1 MGLLHCEPRPV
12 PPGPPARPGADG
24 QAQNA
29 QGLDH
34 LEPGRVHRRRV
45 LEWAFGLRLHLR
57 VAELGGGLV
66 PFLLVAGVTGQ
77 AEIADAVGAATT
89 PGQDVIHFERG
100 IHLAAIGTPVLV
112 FDEQVGS
119 GFPAGKRPLLIL
131 GARDLW
137 ILQELA
143 IEAHPLDL

>member
-45 LEWAFGLRLHLR
+45 LEWAFGLRLYLR

-77 AEIADAVGAATT
+77 AEIADAVGAAAT

-100 IHLAAIGTPVLV
+100 VYLA
-112 FDEQVGS
+112 
-119 GFPAGKRPLLIL
+119 
-131 GARDLW
+131 
-137 ILQELA
+137 
-143 IEAHPLDL
+143 